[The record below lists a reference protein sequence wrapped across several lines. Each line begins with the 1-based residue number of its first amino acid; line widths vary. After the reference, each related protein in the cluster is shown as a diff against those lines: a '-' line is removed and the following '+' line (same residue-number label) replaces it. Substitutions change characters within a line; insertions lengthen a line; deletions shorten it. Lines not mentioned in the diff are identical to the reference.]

1 MRVGDTVRKR
11 ISCSTT
17 SGVTGATPP
26 EEREER
32 YGKVIFV
39 HPKGRFYTAEFAFC
53 DGNIRESYRDGE
65 DDDSEKLPATD

>member
-11 ISCSTT
+11 ISCRST
-17 SGVTGATPP
+17 SGAQGYRMP
-26 EEREER
+26 EEEMEHD
-32 YGKVIFV
+32 GKVIYV

-53 DGNIRESYRDGE
+53 DGTIRESYRDGE